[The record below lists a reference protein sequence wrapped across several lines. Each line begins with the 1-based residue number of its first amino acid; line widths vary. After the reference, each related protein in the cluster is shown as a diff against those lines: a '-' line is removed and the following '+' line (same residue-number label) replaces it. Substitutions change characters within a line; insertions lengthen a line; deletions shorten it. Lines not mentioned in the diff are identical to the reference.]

1 MALLSTDEQQ
11 VLSVQLAELRKDAVE
26 AERKLDDVCR
36 GLEADL
42 IERLPGR
49 PETAPRAPGHN
60 GTQDKLW
67 RRDP

>member
-67 RRDP
+67 HRDP